1 MAQVRPRAAVLAT
14 IGSVAVAAGAY
25 FAWTGGRLAQEIPLR
40 KLLFV
45 DVSGDAPS
53 YWMSMAAPLAVV
65 AGIGVLGA
73 LLLSRVVLLIAFLL
87 GAATVGLWSVTDLI
101 ESGSVTLGSIGLGAW
116 ITAGALLLVLISLIV
131 LRTRGDD
138 EDDLDDAL
146 DPEDDDEVRPYSPT
160 SRSYGDDT
168 RIGPGTAAVSP
179 YPHRDDSSSSDY
191 GSDSGGGGL

>member
-14 IGSVAVAAGAY
+14 IGSVGVAAGAY
-25 FAWTGGRLAQEIPLR
+25 FAWTGGRLAQEVPLR

-65 AGIGVLGA
+65 AGLGVLGA

-87 GAATVGLWSVTDLI
+87 GAATVGLWSATDLV

-116 ITAGALLLVLISLIV
+116 ITVGALLLTLISLIA
-131 LRTRGDD
+131 LRTRGDED
-138 EDDLDDAL
+138 EDDL
-146 DPEDDDEVRPYSPT
+146 DPEDDDEVRPFRPSP
-160 SRSYGDDT
+160 SSYTDRTGA
-168 RIGPGTAAVSP
+168 TAVGS
-179 YPHRDDSSSSDY
+179 YPHRDDSSGGDY
-191 GSDSGGGGL
+191 GSDASGGL